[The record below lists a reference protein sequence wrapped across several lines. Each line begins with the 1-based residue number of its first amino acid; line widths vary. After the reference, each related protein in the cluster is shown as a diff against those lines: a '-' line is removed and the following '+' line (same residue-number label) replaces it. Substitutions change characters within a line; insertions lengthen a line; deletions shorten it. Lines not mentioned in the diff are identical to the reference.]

1 MNLGSSLATESKENF
16 CQEES
21 RKVEARRFSC
31 NGVSFPSGPSLGK
44 NREKGCFTERKQCV
58 QKHKD
63 VGVNGMFESVL
74 VQHRE
79 IIKKYL
85 EK

>member
-1 MNLGSSLATESKENF
+1 MATESEENF

-44 NREKGCFTERKQCV
+44 NRER
-58 QKHKD
+58 
-63 VGVNGMFESVL
+63 MF
-74 VQHRE
+74 HRE
-79 IIKKYL
+79 EAACAKA
-85 EK
+85 

>member
-21 RKVEARRFSC
+21 RIVEARRFSC
-31 NGVSFPSGPSLGK
+31 NGVSFPSGLSLGK
-44 NREKGCFTERKQCV
+44 NGEKGCFTERKQHV

-63 VGVNGMFESVL
+63 VGVDGMFESVL
-74 VQHRE
+74 VHHRE
-79 IIKKYL
+79 TIKKYL
-85 EK
+85 QK